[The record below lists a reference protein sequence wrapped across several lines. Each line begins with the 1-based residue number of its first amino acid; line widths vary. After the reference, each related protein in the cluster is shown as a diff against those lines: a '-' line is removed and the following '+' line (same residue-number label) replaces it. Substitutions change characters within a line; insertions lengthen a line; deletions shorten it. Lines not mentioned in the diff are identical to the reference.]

1 MREAQQGVSEK
12 FMKNIKAD
20 PEDSLRSEY
29 KRSDFGELVR
39 GKYATTQVDFHQL
52 TGALLTCI
60 GEDEGVKFMHH
71 SIGNYLAQHKP
82 GDWTY
87 EIDNAEQITLRYWRS
102 EFGSIE
108 EAISNPPTV
117 TTSTERTEL
126 QDALHKGVMSLKT
139 RVTAL
144 KERQ

>member
-1 MREAQQGVSEK
+1 VREAQQGVSEK

>member
-1 MREAQQGVSEK
+1 VREVQQGVSEK